1 MLEEEQEQ
9 LNSALMA
16 LTSHFAQVT
25 IVVDILFLLDCSE
38 VFGGDDFNL
47 LFSQV
52 QFRLKQIVDADADS
66 KEKLLKELEEFAFR
80 GIPDFQKS
88 VRCVEGAQNASEVLV
103 PDDEIVF
110 VKVEQTSL
118 RDFPQQDHS
127 QKMES
132 HRLKQQELIREL
144 KQQLE
149 NLEQYAYE
157 TGEAGLPQTLVVE
170 RQKVII
176 GNAETTS
183 INYKVTDNISQT
195 DQMKNKL
202 PLNIDELG
210 KFSLDELRQQVDMAI
225 GEVCAASEL
234 KLVDYEEKHKLMDFL
249 K

>member
-1 MLEEEQEQ
+1 
-9 LNSALMA
+9 
-16 LTSHFAQVT
+16 
-25 IVVDILFLLDCSE
+25 
-38 VFGGDDFNL
+38 
-47 LFSQV
+47 
-52 QFRLKQIVDADADS
+52 
-66 KEKLLKELEEFAFR
+66 
-80 GIPDFQKS
+80 
-88 VRCVEGAQNASEVLV
+88 
-103 PDDEIVF
+103 
-110 VKVEQTSL
+110 
-118 RDFPQQDHS
+118 
-127 QKMES
+127 MES

-183 INYKVTDNISQT
+183 INYKVTENISQT

-225 GEVCAASEL
+225 GEVCAACEL
-234 KLVDYEEKHKLMDFL
+234 KLVDYVERHKLVA
-249 K
+249 